1 MIQML
6 YQVIKMSCSTTKQM
20 LEGLW
25 AHPCAHVILR
35 LFAYGLGTS
44 QHTHGAWVALSVT
57 HARTPLGNT

>member
-1 MIQML
+1 MKHFNSIGSQA
-6 YQVIKMSCSTTKQM
+6 QM
-20 LEGLW
+20 LEGRW
-25 AHPCAHVILR
+25 AHPCAHVTLR